1 MDYSLAIELNP
12 LQYEYWTNRGLA
24 FESMAEDL
32 LEREAADNAGQDG
45 GGGRAS
51 HQLYEAAVENYQHA
65 MVLDPENHRCGF
77 WCFAF
82 LFGGGVADLGMYMMP
97 CMRVHASVHLCGRVG
112 DNSSPPPPPTPKPT
126 QGSTP
131 TPGTC

>member
-82 LFGGGVADLGMYMMP
+82 LFGGGFGFGDVYDAM
-97 CMRVHASVHLCGRVG
+97 HACSCVRALVWPGRR
-112 DNSSPPPPPTPKPT
+112 
-126 QGSTP
+126 
-131 TPGTC
+131 